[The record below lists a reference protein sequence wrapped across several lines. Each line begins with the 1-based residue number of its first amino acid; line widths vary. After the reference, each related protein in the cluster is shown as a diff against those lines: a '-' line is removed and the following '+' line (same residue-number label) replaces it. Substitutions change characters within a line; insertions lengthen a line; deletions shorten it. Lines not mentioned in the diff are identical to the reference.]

1 MRPGGRPVSEF
12 NWWLLIVGLVVGAG
26 LVWLVL
32 ADSGRREADVEARE
46 LPAEAAWIA
55 EAMADQGRPIDQS
68 DAEEILR
75 LHRAYLAGPPPDD
88 QPDIEAATADDGA
101 ADDAG
106 AQAPSGE
113 DASGTTPTWSA
124 TPPRPSRR

>member
-1 MRPGGRPVSEF
+1 VSEF

-32 ADSGRREADVEARE
+32 ADSARRESEVEARE

-55 EAMADQGRPIDQS
+55 EMMADQGRPIDRS

-75 LHRAYLAGPPPDD
+75 LHRAYLAAPPPDD
-88 QPDIEAATADDGA
+88 EPAV
-101 ADDAG
+101 
-106 AQAPSGE
+106 E
-113 DASGTTPTWSA
+113 DAAEGGTRDVA
-124 TPPRPSRR
+124 TPDHPSPDPAQRGEPAA